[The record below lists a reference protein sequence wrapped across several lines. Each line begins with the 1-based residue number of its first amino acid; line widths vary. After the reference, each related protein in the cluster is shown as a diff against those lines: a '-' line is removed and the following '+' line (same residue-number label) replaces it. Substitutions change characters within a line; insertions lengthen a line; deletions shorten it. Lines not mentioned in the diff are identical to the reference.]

1 MIMQITYD
9 ELKKVLV
16 TIPELV
22 TDTRCVEIKFGT
34 KTIEVG
40 KCRLHRDLDEQ
51 GKYKNAYY
59 IFTDGEYKKIEP
71 ELNDNFISWVSFKVQ
86 NYIHHNGECD
96 IFFNLKNYSKIVID
110 RKTTNIN
117 IYQIGEILRNTN
129 QEFYWDDKII
139 HNEELKDLICE
150 VDYLTYS
157 FPFDFIIRDKFYQI
171 GIGPVCCDIDENGI
185 YYEHLY
191 LQKDGKVIFLKDPDW
206 VTSKDIDK
214 LIQKINKND
223 EDIVLCVDDELMSG
237 KQYWLE
243 SFSKPILK
251 KIQKANEKYIKV

>member
-1 MIMQITYD
+1 MQITYD

-22 TDTRCVEIKFGT
+22 TDTRCIEIKFGT

-40 KCRLHRDLDEQ
+40 KCSLHRDVDKQ
-51 GKYKNAYY
+51 GKYENAYY
-59 IFTDGEYKKIEP
+59 IFTDGEYQTIEP
-71 ELNDNFISWVSFKVQ
+71 ELDDDFISWVPFNIKK
-86 NYIHHNGECD
+86 YIRNNGECD

-117 IYQIGEILRNTN
+117 IYKIGEILRNTN
-129 QEFYWDDKII
+129 QDFYWDDKII

-150 VDYLTYS
+150 VDYLTDS
-157 FPFDFIIRDKFYQI
+157 FPFVFAIRDKIYQI

-191 LQKDGKVIFLKDPDW
+191 LKKDGQVIFLKDPDY

-214 LIQKINKND
+214 LIQKINKKD
-223 EDIVLCVDDELMSG
+223 EDVLLFVDDELMTG
-237 KQYWLE
+237 DKYWLS

-251 KIQKANEKYIKV
+251 MIQKANEEYIKV